1 VNSLDRLAR
10 PDGVFCMLARGHRD
24 ARWNA
29 FRRAGAEDACTETM
43 LELKARIATADCCKL
58 LLSYRADHGA
68 TAARQRALVARGR
81 GLPPARSAAR
91 ARAARLAARGREG
104 RA

>member
-1 VNSLDRLAR
+1 
-10 PDGVFCMLARGHRD
+10 
-24 ARWNA
+24 
-29 FRRAGAEDACTETM
+29 M

-91 ARAARLAARGREG
+91 ARAAV
-104 RA
+104 